1 MEKVV
6 ASRIT
11 EARESRA
18 LSMEDLAESI
28 NVTRQTVSKYEKGV
42 VSPSPDVLLDISKTL
57 GFPVDFFY
65 KNNPGNSTT
74 DGALF
79 FRSNSSVRKKVKV
92 ACNYQIKWV
101 DEIKQQLEELMA
113 IMRT

>member
-79 FRSNSSVRKKVKV
+79 F
-92 ACNYQIKWV
+92 
-101 DEIKQQLEELMA
+101 
-113 IMRT
+113 

>member
-1 MEKVV
+1 MEKVI

-42 VSPSPDVLLDISKTL
+42 VSPSPDVLLDISHTL
-57 GFPVDFFY
+57 DFPVDFIKTIQEMTRRIVPCFL
-65 KNNPGNSTT
+65 
-74 DGALF
+74 DQIQLF
-79 FRSNSSVRKKVKV
+79 EKKSESS
-92 ACNYQIKWV
+92 
-101 DEIKQQLEELMA
+101 L
-113 IMRT
+113 

>member
-1 MEKVV
+1 MEKVI

-42 VSPSPDVLLDISKTL
+42 VSPSPDVLLDISHTL
-57 GFPVDFFY
+57 DFPVDFFY
-65 KNNPGNSTT
+65 KTIQEMTRRIVPCFL
-74 DGALF
+74 DQIQLF
-79 FRSNSSVRKKVKV
+79 EKK
-92 ACNYQIKWV
+92 
-101 DEIKQQLEELMA
+101 
-113 IMRT
+113 

>member
-1 MEKVV
+1 MEKVI

-42 VSPSPDVLLDISKTL
+42 VSPSPDVLLDISHTL
-57 GFPVDFFY
+57 DFPVDFFY
-65 KNNPGNSTT
+65 KNNPGNDTADS
-74 DGALF
+74 ALF
-79 FRSNSSVRKKVKV
+79 FRSNSTVRKKVKV
-92 ACNYQIKWV
+92 ACNYQISG
-101 DEIKQQLEELMA
+101 
-113 IMRT
+113 

>member
-1 MEKVV
+1 MEKVI

-42 VSPSPDVLLDISKTL
+42 VSCLLYTSPSPRD
-57 GFPVDFFY
+57 
-65 KNNPGNSTT
+65 
-74 DGALF
+74 A
-79 FRSNSSVRKKVKV
+79 
-92 ACNYQIKWV
+92 
-101 DEIKQQLEELMA
+101 
-113 IMRT
+113 

>member
-1 MEKVV
+1 MEKVI

-42 VSPSPDVLLDISKTL
+42 VSPSPDVLLDISHTL
-57 GFPVDFFY
+57 DFPVDFF
-65 KNNPGNSTT
+65 
-74 DGALF
+74 
-79 FRSNSSVRKKVKV
+79 
-92 ACNYQIKWV
+92 IKTIQEMTRRIV
-101 DEIKQQLEELMA
+101 PCF
-113 IMRT
+113 

>member
-28 NVTRQTVSKYEKGV
+28 NVTRQTVSKYEK
-42 VSPSPDVLLDISKTL
+42 VLSARRQMYYSI
-57 GFPVDFFY
+57 
-65 KNNPGNSTT
+65 
-74 DGALF
+74 
-79 FRSNSSVRKKVKV
+79 FRKH
-92 ACNYQIKWV
+92 
-101 DEIKQQLEELMA
+101 
-113 IMRT
+113 